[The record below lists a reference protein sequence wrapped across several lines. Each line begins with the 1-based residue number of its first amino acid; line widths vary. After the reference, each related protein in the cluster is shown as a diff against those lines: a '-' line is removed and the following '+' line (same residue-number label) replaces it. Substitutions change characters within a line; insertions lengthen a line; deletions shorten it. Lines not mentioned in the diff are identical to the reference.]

1 MIGDQPKIGSFFKP
15 ISSRMHSLKMQEQ
28 QILVEETVKKRAEEK
43 AEKEAAKKAQLA
55 AEKSHREQVR
65 ALQLKIYTE
74 ELASYSDKALA
85 FSSCSL
91 YYLL

>member
-1 MIGDQPKIGSFFKP
+1 MSKEMIGDQPKIGSFFKP

-65 ALQLKIYTE
+65 AFQLNE
-74 ELASYSDKALA
+74 ASDGTAEDLTLVEGSGRDKG
-85 FSSCSL
+85 
-91 YYLL
+91 